1 MPFTCR
7 GQVFFAEGQPVGRRS
22 ALAQKLWRQGCVSHA
37 LSAFS
42 LSSQKGMGNGLS
54 WHRAGEVSLPGSG
67 QALFDGG
74 LPGLAYPHPHP
85 CLWRAGM
92 IGVPRRH
99 LPGVQA
105 WRSLCRHSPRLC
117 SLSSILASRAV
128 HGQDRT
134 ARRRLPSLR
143 VALRVSPPGPE
154 ASMLG
159 FSCAGM
165 AGLHDEGG
173 RRCPEGWRGCVLPV
187 PSCGMYPGNVIV
199 C

>member
-1 MPFTCR
+1 MYAIHVPGSSLFCGR
-7 GQVFFAEGQPVGRRS
+7 AAGGAAVRSGPEVVAARMCQPCVVSVQSVLPKGDGQ
-22 ALAQKLWRQGCVSHA
+22 W
-37 LSAFS
+37 
-42 LSSQKGMGNGLS
+42 LS

-67 QALFDGG
+67 QFFDGG

-99 LPGVQA
+99 LPGVQV

-134 ARRRLPSLR
+134 AGRRLPSLR
-143 VALRVSPPGPE
+143 VALRISPSG
-154 ASMLG
+154 AKGQHARLLV
-159 FSCAGM
+159 CRN
-165 AGLHDEGG
+165 G
-173 RRCPEGWRGCVLPV
+173 RPA
-187 PSCGMYPGNVIV
+187 
-199 C
+199 

>member
-1 MPFTCR
+1 MNSRPPPCEGDALPAELLPHMDATTRRSEMCMPFMCR

-22 ALAQKLWRQGCVSHA
+22 ALAQKLRRQGCVSHA

-67 QALFDGG
+67 QFFDGG
-74 LPGLAYPHPHP
+74 LPALAYPHP

-99 LPGVQA
+99 LPGVQV

-134 ARRRLPSLR
+134 AGRRLPSLR
-143 VALRVSPPGPE
+143 VALRISPSG
-154 ASMLG
+154 ARCQHARLLV
-159 FSCAGM
+159 CRN
-165 AGLHDEGG
+165 G
-173 RRCPEGWRGCVLPV
+173 RPA
-187 PSCGMYPGNVIV
+187 
-199 C
+199 